1 MYYWNIL
8 ELGNKK
14 EKIDKKMV
22 QDKYQEI
29 RKRLLDTYKM
39 TDSKFQDSMKL
50 LNMAYTYCSNDTSI
64 AIRNNIVKNSEKPN
78 ADLRIEYA
86 KEETAVILGKRKD
99 VREIDFLKNEK
110 IVGELKKEGMNFN
123 QLVPPDQE
131 EEELFYDF
139 ATGEIS
145 GERKS
150 ETSISLA
157 KRKSKVRDGNFTIVK
172 DAIYNIADLKTE
184 TSGEKNS
191 RYAKTGQL
199 TQYSIIKTNLNSITK
214 ELINLYGEI
223 DLDEFEKDLEY
234 RATVYKA
241 IERARAENNPYIGTV
256 LKSKIKEDGLEKNGV
271 KQLRKLELE
280 TNLSHQEQDEEIGE
294 R

>member
-157 KRKSKVRDGNFTIVK
+157 RRKSKVRDGNFTIVK

-184 TSGEKNS
+184 TS
-191 RYAKTGQL
+191 
-199 TQYSIIKTNLNSITK
+199 
-214 ELINLYGEI
+214 
-223 DLDEFEKDLEY
+223 
-234 RATVYKA
+234 
-241 IERARAENNPYIGTV
+241 
-256 LKSKIKEDGLEKNGV
+256 
-271 KQLRKLELE
+271 
-280 TNLSHQEQDEEIGE
+280 
-294 R
+294 